1 MSERTAKPPHS
12 TKFISAALFAG
23 FILTGMVCTI
33 LGPILP
39 VFIARWNLTDAQAG
53 LFFTTQFGGSLAG
66 VALSSAILAA
76 RGYRE
81 ALLLGFFLMA
91 GGVAGLNSGNE
102 HAALLATAIFGFGF
116 GVAIPA
122 TNLCTAE
129 IAGARRSSALNI
141 LNMAWGIGAILC
153 PLFILAGIKTQ
164 HITEPL
170 LTIALAA
177 LFLSI
182 LFWTMK
188 FPQKTAS
195 LNSSSE
201 ITHNAPEAEDNTHP
215 IYVPIAL
222 ALLFY
227 LYVGTENGVSG
238 WAAEEARRIGVG
250 TAATLAPMF
259 FWTGLLSGRGISAII
274 LSRVKEN
281 LLVVSGL
288 LLSAAGTA
296 CLLLASTQLQI
307 LLGVLAA
314 GFGFSGVYPIFIAWL
329 SKWYGERARRLGGL
343 MFSLASVGGAT
354 VPWIVGFV
362 SQRAQSL
369 RIGLLVP
376 LAGSLAMIVLVAV
389 LRRRISA

>member
-1 MSERTAKPPHS
+1 MSERIAKTPHS
-12 TKFISAALFAG
+12 TKFISATLFAG

-53 LFFTTQFGGSLAG
+53 LFFTTQFTGSLAG
-66 VALSSAILAA
+66 VALSSVILAA

-91 GGVAGLNSGNE
+91 GGVAGLNSSNE

-153 PLFILAGIKTQ
+153 PLLILAGIKSR

-170 LTIALAA
+170 LAIALAA
-177 LFLSI
+177 FFLSI
-182 LFWTMK
+182 LFSTMK
-188 FPQKTAS
+188 FPRKTARQ
-195 LNSSSE
+195 NPSSE
-201 ITHNAPEAEDNTHP
+201 TIEKSAKESTHP
-215 IYVPIAL
+215 VHVPVAL

-238 WAAEEARRIGVG
+238 WAAEQARRIGIG

-259 FWTGLLSGRGISAII
+259 FWTGLLSGRAISAVI
-274 LSRVKEN
+274 LSRVKEKS
-281 LLVVSGL
+281 LVIAGL
-288 LLSAAGTA
+288 LLSAVGTA
-296 CLLLASTQLQI
+296 CLLLATNKIQI
-307 LLGVLAA
+307 LVGVLAA

-329 SKWYGERARRLGGL
+329 SKWYGERARRLGGI
-343 MFSLASVGGAT
+343 MFSLASIGGAT
-354 VPWIVGFV
+354 VPWVVGFV

-376 LAGSLAMIVLVAV
+376 FAGSLVMIGLVAV
-389 LRRRISA
+389 LRRRIAA